1 MVQGLSFV
9 VKARQVCVTPE
20 KAMHLFLARMVDGAP
35 ESHFAE
41 RLPQDIAFQVH
52 FGIIFIFIDPQVFFN
67 CIALSYLIFIP
78 AYKVLRSAM
87 YDIQSLTPCRA

>member
-52 FGIIFIFIDPQVFFN
+52 FGIIFIFIDPQIFF
-67 CIALSYLIFIP
+67 IALSYLIFIP

-87 YDIQSLTPCRA
+87 YDIHSLTPCRA